1 MTGDEKKLLELFRAC
16 DNRGKSFLLVIAEAE
31 AKHGREGPHLPRCAI
46 LTDETHNLPM
56 KEAKS

>member
-1 MTGDEKKLLELFRAC
+1 MTGDEKKLLTLFRAC

-31 AKHGREGPHLPRCAI
+31 AKHAQECPHLPRCAI
-46 LTDETHNLPM
+46 LTDATHNSPT

>member
-1 MTGDEKKLLELFRAC
+1 MTGDEKKLLTLFRAC
-16 DNRGKSFLLVIAEAE
+16 DNRGKSILLLIAEAE
-31 AKHGREGPHLPRCAI
+31 AKHAQEGPHLPRGAI